1 MTTAMTLEDARL
13 QTLRFLD
20 DEDGQRWTLNIS
32 TWSPSNEVDLAL
44 QMAANECVAVYC
56 AMGGDFFDTVL
67 NVGTSDGIFSFHDLT
82 VPDPALPPPAVIPA
96 VPNIPMMI
104 QSVTMKEGTAYYTIA
119 AIREQDIEQDSVVN
133 QALKVRVVFQPDFTA
148 LGQTSPMRYSIDVAG
163 AQLGWPVF
171 DQWVCAVAAKH
182 LTPKENETN
191 AQLDQRIAM
200 LRESCVHAPETPL
213 SVRFPRQDQRIRSPN
228 SMMYR
233 WSYVARD
240 LAADKLSCIRIHKVS
255 FR

>member
-1 MTTAMTLEDARL
+1 MTAAMTLEDARL

-20 DEDGQRWTLNIS
+20 DEDGQRWTLN
-32 TWSPSNEVDLAL
+32 TGAWSGSNEVDLAL
-44 QMAANECVAVYC
+44 QMAANECIAVYC
-56 AMGGDFFDTVL
+56 SMGGDFFDTVL
-67 NVGTSDGIFSFHDLT
+67 DVGTTNGVFSFDDMT
-82 VPDPALPPPAVIPA
+82 MPPPLPGPPIPA
-96 VPNIPMMI
+96 VPRIPMMI
-104 QSVTMKEGTAYYTIA
+104 QSVTMKEGTSYYSIA
-119 AIREQDIEQDSVVN
+119 AIREQDIEQDSIVN
-133 QALKVRVVFQPDFTA
+133 QSLKVRVVFQPDFSDLA
-148 LGQTSPMRYSIDVAG
+148 AASSLRYSRDVNS

-200 LRESCVHAPETPL
+200 LRESCVKAPEAPL

-233 WSYVARD
+233 WSYVSRD
-240 LAADKLSCIRIHKVS
+240 LAADKLACIRIHKVS